1 MVAVIDEKRP
11 ADCRLR
17 TVRSL
22 MKIVGRVSPALGA
35 RWAERLWF
43 GVPCISLSVQAK
55 SFLKTGSSLNLRWD
69 AGRRCG
75 EGPRVLLV
83 HGWGA
88 NAAQF
93 RARWFLHW
101 SPQSTRSSHSTR
113 PATALPVPDAW
124 EPGVGRVSNTR
135 NPCRQSQGDWGR
147 CILLWDILSA
157 RTSSPAASLPG

>member
-1 MVAVIDEKRP
+1 MVAVVDEKRP

-35 RWAERLWF
+35 VGGTAVVRGAVYF
-43 GVPCISLSVQAK
+43 LSVQAK
-55 SFLKTGSSLNLRWD
+55 SFQDRSSLNLRWD
-69 AGRRCG
+69 AGGIAAWRCG

-93 RARWFLHW
+93 RARWSLHAVVGY
-101 SPQSTRSSHSTR
+101 SLGAHVLAGGE
-113 PATALPVPDAW
+113 PAGLN
-124 EPGVGRVSNTR
+124 GHVS
-135 NPCRQSQGDWGR
+135 
-147 CILLWDILSA
+147 
-157 RTSSPAASLPG
+157 